1 MVQRNAEPA
10 QGCLPGHSANAVA
23 FRAVVLPTMCAVL
36 VCFAL
41 YCTQLCFCCHAGW
54 QYAGSF
60 VQGETKPCG
69 DHDLGAMWEC
79 PFLASLSTGTPADT
93 SQAAGEARV
102 VGSVLAQWPCQGMR
116 LGPRCIRQ

>member
-1 MVQRNAEPA
+1 MKHGAKECRAC
-10 QGCLPGHSANAVA
+10 QGLLAMPSGKCRGSQSSDFAHDVCRPRLPCSSMQSLELL
-23 FRAVVLPTMCAVL
+23 LP
-36 VCFAL
+36 
-41 YCTQLCFCCHAGW
+41 AGW

-93 SQAAGEARV
+93 SQAAGEA
-102 VGSVLAQWPCQGMR
+102 
-116 LGPRCIRQ
+116 